1 MRDADKTSDNKK
13 ANRRNLWVAA
23 LAAQVGFLTL
33 VIILAAVL
41 GGLALDARLG
51 TRPWLTIGL
60 LLASIPISL
69 VLMVVIARKTVA
81 RIRANHNGHAH
92 EEEKLGKDS

>member
-1 MRDADKTSDNKK
+1 MFDADRNSDKQK
-13 ANRRNLWVAA
+13 LNRRNLWVAA

-33 VIILAAVL
+33 IIILAAVL

-51 TRPWLTIGL
+51 TRPWFTIGL
-60 LLASIPISL
+60 LLASIPVSL

-81 RIRANHNGHAH
+81 RIKANHNDHTN
-92 EEEKLGKDS
+92 EEDALGKDS

>member
-1 MRDADKTSDNKK
+1 MFETDKDSEKK
-13 ANRRNLWVAA
+13 KMNRRNLWVAA

-51 TRPWLTIGL
+51 TRPWFTIGL

-69 VLMVVIARKTVA
+69 ILMVFITRKTVA
-81 RIRANHNGHAH
+81 RIKANHNDHTN
-92 EEEKLGKDS
+92 EEGPLGRNS